1 MTGHVA
7 SGRFLPITD
16 KGELLFSAIHNRTIF
31 TGTPDRDTDNLIV
44 LRQMDSESVDLIYL
58 DPPFNSNRDYAA
70 PIGSAAGK
78 VGAFFS
84 DMFARDDRL
93 KLMQEEI
100 LSISP
105 AVYSVIHSA
114 GLARGKSSRSYLT
127 FMATRLMEMRR
138 VLKSTGSIYLH
149 CDPTMSHPLKMLM
162 DAIFGTAQFRNEIVW
177 NYRRIPAKQPQFQ
190 KMHDIILFYSKNKNG
205 HYFNAPRG
213 ELTPSSAAAIETA
226 RKRGYNVNKKKGM
239 ATVWDWEKFHAAV
252 SQGLL
257 PKGLTP
263 VDASNDNR
271 PYLSAVWDI
280 PILSPT
286 AKERT
291 GYSTQKPMKLL
302 TRIISASSNPGDIVL
317 DPFCGCGTACD
328 AAQRLGR
335 KWIGIDASCAA
346 GTVMIELRESG
357 QGGLEENRDIVNW
370 RMINEEGKSL
380 PVREDDGKV
389 ALDPV
394 VIIPPKNKSRLTAEQ
409 KQQATR
415 HNWELQR
422 RECLGC
428 GEEKPFN
435 DFTLDHKIPLSKGGT
450 DDPENLQALCF
461 KCNSIKSAGTMP
473 GLWHKLVER
482 GERISRQ
489 GNRWALGLGEKGKL
503 L

>member
-1 MTGHVA
+1 MTKPTKEQTEAAQRELLSAKAAAYH
-7 SGRFLPITD
+7 SGKDGRGIGLDLDTLKITGKATGKSSICTETD

-205 HYFNAPRG
+205 HYFNAPRENYFNAPRG

-291 GYSTQKPMKLL
+291 
-302 TRIISASSNPGDIVL
+302 A
-317 DPFCGCGTACD
+317 
-328 AAQRLGR
+328 
-335 KWIGIDASCAA
+335 W
-346 GTVMIELRESG
+346 
-357 QGGLEENRDIVNW
+357 
-370 RMINEEGKSL
+370 
-380 PVREDDGKV
+380 
-389 ALDPV
+389 
-394 VIIPPKNKSRLTAEQ
+394 
-409 KQQATR
+409 
-415 HNWELQR
+415 
-422 RECLGC
+422 
-428 GEEKPFN
+428 
-435 DFTLDHKIPLSKGGT
+435 
-450 DDPENLQALCF
+450 
-461 KCNSIKSAGTMP
+461 
-473 GLWHKLVER
+473 
-482 GERISRQ
+482 
-489 GNRWALGLGEKGKL
+489 
-503 L
+503 